1 MGIYV
6 NPGNRAF
13 AEIADTDYV
22 DKTGLISLIN
32 QTIGKKNKLTCV
44 SRPRRFGKSWTAKML
59 TAYYDCSCDSHE
71 LFDSRKIAEAKEYRT
86 FMNQYNV
93 ICFDVTSFINLAQQ
107 KDIPIKKL
115 PNLIG
120 DEIHKELREMDPKWD
135 PADSVETCLIRCV
148 EKPEGRPFV
157 FIIDEWDA
165 LIREAKNDEE
175 TQKRYLTMLRGW
187 FKSISFTPKV
197 VAAAYMTG
205 ILPIKKDGSQS
216 AISDFYEYSMLY
228 PGRFAEYTG
237 FSETEVRHLCEKS
250 KLNFDEVKA
259 WYDGYELSGTMTVYN
274 PFSVMSAMSEGTCR
288 SFWGMTSAAEGLTT
302 YIRMDFDGLQE
313 TIANLIAGS
322 ETDVN
327 TTRFQ
332 NDFRRFRTKDDIL
345 TLLIHLGYLTYDA
358 SSGTAHIP
366 NEEVREEF
374 INFLT
379 EDDVGEQW
387 ETLIGR
393 SRQLLKDT
401 LTGNEDAVAAAME
414 EIRNEQY
421 APQYYN
427 NEQALRAAIKYAY
440 LAAFGKY
447 VKIEELPSGKGIA
460 DVVFIPTPLAG
471 LPAMIIELKWNKS
484 AEGAIAQIRAK
495 HYPVSLQPFA
505 GNILL
510 IGINYSEKTGKH
522 TCKIEKV

>member
-1 MGIYV
+1 M

-13 AEIADTDYV
+13 AEVADSDYV
-22 DKTGLISLIN
+22 DKTGMIGLIN

-44 SRPRRFGKSWTAKML
+44 SRPRRFGKSWAAKML
-59 TAYYDCSCDSHE
+59 AAYYDCSCDSHE
-71 LFDSRKIAEAKEYRT
+71 LFDSRKIAGTKEYRT

-107 KDIPIKKL
+107 KNISLEKI

-120 DEIHKELREMDPKWD
+120 NEIHKELYNLDPHWN
-135 PADSVETCLIRCV
+135 PADDVESSLIRCV
-148 EKPEGRPFV
+148 EKPGGRPFV

-175 TQKRYLTMLRGW
+175 TQRRYLTMIRGW

-216 AISDFYEYSMLY
+216 AISDFHEYSMLY
-228 PGRFAEYTG
+228 PGKFARYTG
-237 FSETEVRHLCEKS
+237 FSEMEVRRLCKRNKME
-250 KLNFDEVKA
+250 FDEVRT
-259 WYDGYELSGTMTVYN
+259 WYDGYKLFGATAVYN
-274 PFSVMSAMSEGTCR
+274 PFSVMSAMNEGTCR

-302 YIRMDFDGLQE
+302 YIRMNFDGLQE

-332 NDFRRFRTKDDIL
+332 NDLERFRTKDDIL
-345 TLLIHLGYLTYDA
+345 TLLIHLGYLTYDTA
-358 SSGTAHIP
+358 SGTTHIP

-374 INFLT
+374 INFLA
-379 EDDVGEQW
+379 EDDVGEHW
-387 ETLIGR
+387 STLIGR

-401 LTGNEDAVAAAME
+401 LSGNEDPVAAAME

-427 NEQALRAAIKYAY
+427 NEQALRAIIKYAY

-447 VKIEELPSGKGIA
+447 VKIEELPSGKGLA
-460 DVVFIPTPLAG
+460 DVVFIPTPLTK
-471 LPAMIIELKWNKS
+471 LPAMLIEMKWNKS
-484 AEGAIAQIRAK
+484 AEGAIAQIRDRR
-495 HYPVSLQPFA
+495 YMSSLQPFA

-522 TCKIEKV
+522 SCKIEKA